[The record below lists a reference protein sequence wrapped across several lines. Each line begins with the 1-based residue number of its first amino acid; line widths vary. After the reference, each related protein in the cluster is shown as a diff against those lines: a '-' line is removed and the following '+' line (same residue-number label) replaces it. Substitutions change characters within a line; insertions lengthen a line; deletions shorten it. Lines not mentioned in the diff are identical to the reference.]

1 MKHVFVMIIVA
12 FCLMNSNL
20 QAQILAEGRVLQGRV
35 MDKEGNLYSGRLK
48 YDTDKQTVMVEI
60 GGVTKTFSARQIDYF
75 EFFDEKVRVGR
86 RFLALPYQKNPNI
99 NYETVQFF
107 ELIYEGKRAT
117 LLGTEYL
124 ETRANPQPGWGWYG
138 MGATT
143 FSYRIVT
150 EFYALKSNG
159 KIVKL
164 KTNKKKR
171 FFEQMQ
177 EPRLIDFI
185 KKNRLSLQQR
195 ADMVRIF
202 EFYNN
207 L

>member
-1 MKHVFVMIIVA
+1 MH
-12 FCLMNSNL
+12 
-20 QAQILAEGRVLQGRV
+20 AQILAEGRVLQGRV
-35 MDKEGNLYSGRLK
+35 VDKEGNVYSGKLK
-48 YDTDKQTVMVEI
+48 YDTEKQTVMIET
-60 GGVTKTFSARQIDYF
+60 GGVTKTFSARQVEYF
-75 EFFDEKVRVGR
+75 EFFDERVQVGR
-86 RFLALPYQKNPNI
+86 KFLALPYQSNPNI

-107 ELIYEGKRAT
+107 ELIYEGKKAT

-124 ETRANPQPGWGWYG
+124 ETRMNPQPGWGWYG

-150 EFYALKSNG
+150 EFYALKPNG

-177 EPRLIDFI
+177 EPRLTEFI

-195 ADMVRIF
+195 SDMVRIF
-202 EFYNN
+202 EYYNS

>member
-1 MKHVFVMIIVA
+1 MRLLLVVGLLSLLGGV
-12 FCLMNSNL
+12 SPL

-35 MDKEGNLYSGRLK
+35 MDKEANLYVGKLK
-48 YDTDKQTVMVEI
+48 YDTEKQIVMIDV
-60 GGVTKTFSARQIDYF
+60 GGVTKTFSARQVEYF
-75 EFFDEKVRVGR
+75 EFFDDKIQVGR
-86 RFLALPYQKNPNI
+86 RFVALPYQKNPNI

-107 ELIYEGKRAT
+107 ELLYEGKKAT

-124 ETRANPQPGWGWYG
+124 ETRMNPHPGWGWYG
-138 MGATT
+138 MGPTT

-150 EFYALKSNG
+150 EFYALKPNG
-159 KIVKL
+159 KIIKL
-164 KTNKKKR
+164 KTNRKKR

-177 EPRLIDFI
+177 EPRLAEFV

-195 ADMVRIF
+195 LDMVRIF
-202 EFYNN
+202 EYYNN

>member
-1 MKHVFVMIIVA
+1 MKHLFIVIGIA
-12 FCLMNSNL
+12 FGLMKSSL
-20 QAQILAEGRVLQGRV
+20 QAQILAEGSWLQGRV

-48 YDTDKQTVMVEI
+48 YDTEKQTVMIEV
-60 GGVTKTFSARQIDYF
+60 GGVTKTFSARQVDFF

-86 RFLALPYQKNPNI
+86 RFVALPYQKNPNI
-99 NYETVQFF
+99 NYETMQFF
-107 ELIYEGKRAT
+107 ELIYEGKKAT

-124 ETRANPQPGWGWYG
+124 ETRVNPQPGWGWYG
-138 MGATT
+138 MGTTT

-164 KTNKKKR
+164 KTSKKKR

-177 EPRLIDFI
+177 EPRLTEFI

-202 EFYNN
+202 EYYNN